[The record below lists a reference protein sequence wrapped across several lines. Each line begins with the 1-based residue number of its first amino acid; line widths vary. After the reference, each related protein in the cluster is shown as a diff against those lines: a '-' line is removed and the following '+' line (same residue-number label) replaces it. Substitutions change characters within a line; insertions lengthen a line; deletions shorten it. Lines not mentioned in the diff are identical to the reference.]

1 MFSFISGLIPK
12 GYLVIGAVLI
22 IASTFGYINHLQ
34 SSLENKDT
42 EISSKDEIIKSK
54 DADIENIIEGYEKT
68 LAIEKEIASQKAVT
82 QEQKEV
88 VVTKYKTLT
97 KTIEKR
103 GVIKQD
109 EKSNFNIVT
118 F

>member
-1 MFSFISGLIPK
+1 MFSFISGLVPK
-12 GYLVIGAVLI
+12 GYLVIGAILV
-22 IASTFGYINHLQ
+22 IASIGGYINHLQ
-34 SSLENKDT
+34 SSLEDRDT
-42 EISSKDEIIKSK
+42 QILSKDEIIKNK
-54 DADIENIIEGYEKT
+54 DTDIQNIITGYEETIK
-68 LAIEKEIASQKAVT
+68 IKEEIAAQKAVT

>member
-12 GYLVIGAVLI
+12 GYLAIGAILV
-22 IASTFGYINHLQ
+22 IASIGGYINHLQ

-42 EISSKDEIIKSK
+42 EISAKDEIIKTK
-54 DADIENIIEGYEKT
+54 DADIQNVITGYEAT
-68 LAIEKEIASQKAVT
+68 LEIERKLAAEKAIT